1 MKGDT
6 RQTGNAHEE
15 VETKRDYQEK
25 KVNKE
30 KPQLIL
36 KRSETPKRSGTE
48 DIFHQAYSK
57 IQHKPF

>member
-6 RQTGNAHEE
+6 RRTGNAHEDL
-15 VETKRDYQEK
+15 ETKHDLGN

-36 KRSETPKRSGTE
+36 KRSETPTRSGTTG
-48 DIFHQAYSK
+48 IFHQAYSN